1 MNRCRHTLNRLI
13 IMTASLLGLSGLETG
28 CDKDH
33 GDGPMCMYGCP
44 EYFKHNKELLFYERQ
59 KEIIAQ
65 LDSMELE

>member
-13 IMTASLLGLSGLETG
+13 IMTASLLGLSGLETS

-44 EYFKHNKELLFYERQ
+44 EYFDSVQNQGETTHHTYRVQEKQENKY
-59 KEIIAQ
+59 
-65 LDSMELE
+65 